1 MQKNNTFPKEQ
12 YFFQQNN
19 IKEQYKKTLKQHK
32 GVKNMTTSET
42 HIKRILTAQEVID
55 ALRRNRT
62 VSITDNILR
71 IQKVFKN
78 NPFMFCNFSN
88 ARCFCFDSIDASYFR
103 CHGVGILSVKEDIKD
118 NFVVFWTSEY
128 GEDMLEVYKPANKKA
143 LDNIYKIITMGE
155 APEVENLFNIG
166 HYSFCFARPL
176 NR

>member
-1 MQKNNTFPKEQ
+1 
-12 YFFQQNN
+12 
-19 IKEQYKKTLKQHK
+19 
-32 GVKNMTTSET
+32 MTTSKT
-42 HIKRILTAQEVID
+42 HTKRILTTQEVID

-62 VSITDNILR
+62 VSVTDYILR

-78 NPFMFCNFSN
+78 NPFLFCSFSN
-88 ARCFCFDSIDASYFR
+88 AKCFCFDSIDASYFR
-103 CHGVGILSVKEDIKD
+103 CHGVGILSVKEDIKC
-118 NFVVFWTSEY
+118 NFVVFWTDEY

>member
-1 MQKNNTFPKEQ
+1 
-12 YFFQQNN
+12 
-19 IKEQYKKTLKQHK
+19 
-32 GVKNMTTSET
+32 MTTSET

-55 ALRRNRT
+55 ALKRNRT
-62 VSITDNILR
+62 VSVTDNILR

-118 NFVVFWTSEY
+118 NFVVFWTSE
-128 GEDMLEVYKPANKKA
+128 DMLEVYKPANKKA
-143 LDNIYKIITMGE
+143 LDNIYNIITMGE
-155 APEVENLFNIG
+155 APEVENLFNIDRCR
-166 HYSFCFARPL
+166 FCFARPL